1 MKKRIFIL
9 FILLYLV
16 RSAGFGL
23 GADAA
28 YPALEK
34 VLEQIPIA
42 ENTLYIFSD
51 DELNQVLDTSA
62 DLVINLFEL
71 MDCLYRYLAPR
82 NMRVEISGTS
92 LRNARQI
99 FDYGG
104 HPIELLLPIGKIV
117 KVELGAALDDTQQAL
132 DMYLDAPYSVY
143 IDIATALYDTRCGF
157 ESVEPH
163 IFSKPYGMHIK
174 KWVMVKAVRKIH
186 LYEALQAAAYIE
198 GFYKPKIWH
207 LRPIQK
213 LS

>member
-104 HPIELLLPIGKIV
+104 HPIELL
-117 KVELGAALDDTQQAL
+117 
-132 DMYLDAPYSVY
+132 
-143 IDIATALYDTRCGF
+143 
-157 ESVEPH
+157 
-163 IFSKPYGMHIK
+163 
-174 KWVMVKAVRKIH
+174 
-186 LYEALQAAAYIE
+186 
-198 GFYKPKIWH
+198 
-207 LRPIQK
+207 
-213 LS
+213 